1 MNSDHST
8 LVKAARDL
16 LLYSDPETAGLWPRA
31 AALLA
36 RQALEIGLNEF
47 WVGHA
52 PGVQNASARAQLLC
66 LPTYMDALTA
76 RKADHAWEALSR
88 ACHHHPYELAPTAAE
103 LYSWIEDVD
112 QVLQRTSGARADRP
126 DAKGHYPPAAS

>member
-1 MNSDHST
+1 MTTDHST
-8 LVKAARDL
+8 LVRAARDL

-36 RQALEIGLNEF
+36 RQALEMGLDEF
-47 WVGHA
+47 WMVHA
-52 PGVQNASARAQLLC
+52 PGVQKASARAQLLC
-66 LPTYMDALTA
+66 LPAYMDPLAA

-103 LYSWIEDVD
+103 LSSWIEDVNR
-112 QVLQRTSGARADRP
+112 VLLEVSPEVTRTGP
-126 DAKGHYPPAAS
+126 

>member
-1 MNSDHST
+1 MAADH
-8 LVKAARDL
+8 LELIRAARDL

-36 RQALEIGLNEF
+36 RQALETGLDEF
-47 WVGHA
+47 WMTQA
-52 PGVQNASARAQLLC
+52 PGVEDVSARAQLLC
-66 LPTYMDALTA
+66 LPTYMDPRTA

-103 LYSWIEDVD
+103 LSAWIEDVD
-112 QVLQRTSGARADRP
+112 KVLEQVS
-126 DAKGHYPPAAS
+126 ASR

>member
-1 MNSDHST
+1 MTSDHST

-36 RQALEIGLNEF
+36 RQALEIGLDEF
-47 WVGHA
+47 WEGHA

-66 LPTYMDALTA
+66 LPTYCLPTYMGALTA

-112 QVLQRTSGARADRP
+112 QVLQETSGEGAE
-126 DAKGHYPPAAS
+126 K

>member
-1 MNSDHST
+1 MTADHST

-36 RQALEIGLNEF
+36 RQALEMGLDEF
-47 WVGHA
+47 WLGRA

-66 LPTYMDALTA
+66 LPTYMDPRTA

-88 ACHHHPYELAPTAAE
+88 ACHHHPYELAPTATE
-103 LYSWIEDVD
+103 LSSWIDDVD
-112 QVLQRTSGARADRP
+112 RVLQEASGERAEKWAP
-126 DAKGHYPPAAS
+126 

>member
-1 MNSDHST
+1 MTADQST
-8 LVKAARDL
+8 LVRAARDL

-36 RQALEIGLNEF
+36 RQALEMGLDEF
-47 WVGHA
+47 WMSHA
-52 PGVQNASARAQLLC
+52 PGVEDASARAQLLC
-66 LPTYMDALTA
+66 LPAYMDPPTA

-103 LYSWIEDVD
+103 LSSWIEDVN
-112 QVLQRTSGARADRP
+112 QVLREVSSGATRKRP
-126 DAKGHYPPAAS
+126 